1 MKRFS
6 LISLALA
13 STLLLAEPLTQ
24 EAAVQ
29 KGNDVS
35 AALVQKLGTDLKA
48 QMQTAGPI
56 GALHFCS
63 QNALV
68 ITDQVARESATLIKR
83 VSLKNRNPI
92 NSPSAEEQTLLNEWS
107 NLQHNGQPLPAYAI
121 KPLAE
126 GGYTYYKP
134 VMINN
139 EACLKCHGDIAA
151 DSPIGKAI
159 KSVYADDK
167 ATGYG
172 LGDLRGMIVITLPK
186 RP

>member
-24 EAAVQ
+24 EEAVQ
-29 KGNDVS
+29 KGNNVS
-35 AALVQKLGTDLKA
+35 AALVQKLGGELKV
-48 QMQTAGPI
+48 QMQAGGPL

-68 ITDQVARESATLIKR
+68 ITDQVAQESGTAIKR
-83 VSLKNRNPI
+83 VSLQNRNPV
-92 NSPSAEEQTLLNEWS
+92 NAASAEEQVVLNEWS
-107 NLQHNGQPLPAYAI
+107 KVQRTRQPLPAYAI
-121 KPLAE
+121 KPLTE

-134 VMINN
+134 ITINN
-139 EACLKCHGDIAA
+139 ETCLKCHGDIAA
-151 DSPIGKAI
+151 DSSLGKAI
-159 KSVYADDK
+159 KSIYADDK